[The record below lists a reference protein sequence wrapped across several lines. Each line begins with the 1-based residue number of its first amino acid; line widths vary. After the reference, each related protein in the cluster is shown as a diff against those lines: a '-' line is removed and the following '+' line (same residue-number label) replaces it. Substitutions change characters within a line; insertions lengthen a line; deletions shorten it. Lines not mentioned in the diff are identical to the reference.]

1 MPGTS
6 SWRMGSVVWREKS
19 REDARWAR
27 GKTLAGALWLYE
39 GVGRSQPPFFFC
51 NPCFLR
57 NPIHVETTQKNYSKL
72 TTAQSTL
79 QQNILLT
86 SVRTPLRSRKETRTE
101 GGRREYSYQLAWK
114 KCGFCYVRI
123 VRSDAPPRILTSG
136 TFGCTVPL
144 PRLHPSSPSVS
155 PTPAPRPPL
164 SEVSRHAA
172 APAAPVAAASSR
184 CGGAAHRKPTGS
196 GSWSGKMFS
205 RYLGW

>member
-1 MPGTS
+1 MF
-6 SWRMGSVVWREKS
+6 
-19 REDARWAR
+19 
-27 GKTLAGALWLYE
+27 
-39 GVGRSQPPFFFC
+39 SQKPNSC
-51 NPCFLR
+51 R
-57 NPIHVETTQKNYSKL
+57 NNTKKYSKL

-164 SEVSRHAA
+164 SEVEVSRHAA